1 MDISALAGAGAW
13 VFDLDNTLYPASC
26 GLFAQIDDRMR
37 GFIAGLFGI
46 PLDQAQNIQKS
57 YFAEYGTT
65 LRGLMDRH
73 GIDPHPYLKYVHDI
87 DIGPINPDPALEA
100 VLAKLGGRKII
111 FTNATR
117 AHARRVM
124 ERLGVGHHF
133 EAVFDIESAGFL
145 PKPRPEIYKKLV
157 ADYGLDP
164 ARTVMIEDIARN
176 LAPAAEIGMTTLWL
190 RSETHWGKEGAEIGS
205 GGGAHIHYQTGK
217 LTGWLEDAVAAAGH

>member
-65 LRGLMDRH
+65 LRGLMDSR
-73 GIDPHPYLKYVHDI
+73 GIDPQPYLKYVHDI

-157 ADYGLDP
+157 TDYDLDP
-164 ARTVMIEDIARN
+164 SRTVMIEDIARN
-176 LAPAAEIGMTTLWL
+176 LAPAADIGMTTLWL
-190 RSETHWGKEGAEIGS
+190 RGETRWGKEGADMS
-205 GGGAHIHYQTGK
+205 GGGAHIHYQTGE
-217 LTGWLEDAVAAAGH
+217 LTGWLEDAAAAAGH